1 MKSSDAT
8 LRVILNMMHFS
19 FHYAIFYYSSWNI
32 KGLSCRGEDLRWL
45 GEGSETEREGTGVL
59 GGGNWGPRGR
69 EVGEKGEGSGDW
81 VPPCPHPQLV

>member
-1 MKSSDAT
+1 
-8 LRVILNMMHFS
+8 MMYFS
-19 FHYAIFYYSSWNI
+19 FHYAIFYHSSWNI

-45 GEGSETEREGTGVL
+45 GEGSETEREGSGVL

-81 VPPCPHPQLV
+81 VPPCPPPLGEQLGRGA